1 MSARTLWF
9 VPALAAV
16 GLVAFGGDAAGRA
29 SDATAER
36 RGGAS
41 AASIGMDAQP
51 PRRSWLRWLPAL
63 LAQEP
68 APVRP
73 VAPTPPSSVPPPTR
87 PASLGAVGAKA
98 EEQVRF
104 FDAVGT
110 ELLGP
115 GYAAFAAA
123 AGALA
128 HAAHDY
134 CTPPGGGAL
143 AALPRGWRRTMAAW
157 QRVQHLR
164 AGPVEEDNRR
174 LRIHWF
180 PDTSRAVERNL
191 AALLDGSQP
200 ITEEVVRNSPTGAQG
215 LPALERLIFAGNALA
230 VGSRRCEAT
239 AAIADNVDT
248 MARDV
253 AAAWQEGGGM
263 VEAFASGSDPFLD
276 LDDVL
281 VAILESIA
289 VQAEFVSDQKIARGL
304 RAGDAS
310 LLESPFAAHSK
321 ENVAANLKALA
332 DLIDHEHGGVYRLR
346 DYLLRAHGEAAVG
359 DQLAAAAAEAQAR
372 LAAMAGSFED
382 IVAGRAAG
390 DLEGLRV
397 DFQRL
402 SNLGVEAAVAAGVN
416 LGFNSEDGD

>member
-1 MSARTLWF
+1 MAAL
-9 VPALAAV
+9 ALAAV
-16 GLVAFGGDAAGRA
+16 GGDTISPANVATPEGGGGTAANVAADGADAEA
-29 SDATAER
+29 
-36 RGGAS
+36 
-41 AASIGMDAQP
+41 
-51 PRRSWLRWLPAL
+51 PRSFWLRWLPAL
-63 LAQEP
+63 VAQRPEP
-68 APVRP
+68 
-73 VAPTPPSSVPPPTR
+73 PTAGPAPPPTAPPPPR
-87 PASLGAVGAKA
+87 PTSLGAVGAKA

-104 FDAVGT
+104 FEAVGA
-110 ELLGP
+110 ELLAP

-123 AGALA
+123 ADDLA
-128 HAAHDY
+128 QAAHDY

-143 AALPRGWRRTMAAW
+143 STLPRGWRRTMAAW

-164 AGPVEEDNRR
+164 AGPVEENNRR

-180 PDTSRAVERNL
+180 PDASRAVQRNL
-191 AALLDGSQP
+191 DALLDGSRP
-200 ITEEVVRNSPTGAQG
+200 ITEEVVRNSPTGTQG
-215 LPALERLIFAGNALA
+215 LPALERLIFEGDALA
-230 VGSRRCEAT
+230 VGSRRCEAA
-239 AAIADNVDT
+239 AAIADNVHA
-248 MARDV
+248 MARDI
-253 AAAWQEGGGM
+253 AAPWQEGGAM
-263 VEAFASGSDPFLD
+263 IDAFVDGTDPFLD

-304 RAGDAS
+304 RAGNAS

-321 ENVAANLKALA
+321 ENVAANLEALA

-346 DYLLRAHGEAAVG
+346 DYLLRAHDETAVG
-359 DQLAAAAAEAQAR
+359 DQLAAVAAEAQAR

-382 IVAGRAAG
+382 IVSGRAAG

>member
-1 MSARTLWF
+1 MKAHALWL
-9 VPALAAV
+9 VPAIALGMVAVRGEDATSSANDAAPQV
-16 GLVAFGGDAAGRA
+16 GDAAA
-29 SDATAER
+29 SVAAE
-36 RGGAS
+36 GTEAE
-41 AASIGMDAQP
+41 AL
-51 PRRSWLRWLPAL
+51 RSFWLRWLPAL
-63 LAQEP
+63 LAQRRDP
-68 APVRP
+68 PR
-73 VAPTPPSSVPPPTR
+73 PTPPPAR
-87 PASLGAVGAKA
+87 PASLGAVGTKA
-98 EEQVRF
+98 EEQARF
-104 FDAVGT
+104 FEAVGA
-110 ELLGP
+110 ELLAP

-123 AGALA
+123 ASALA
-128 HAAHDY
+128 QAAHDY
-134 CTPPGGGAL
+134 CTPPGGGTL
-143 AALPRGWRRTMAAW
+143 SALPRGWRRTMTAW

-180 PDTSRAVERNL
+180 PDASRAVQRNL
-191 AALLDGSQP
+191 DALLDGSRP
-200 ITEEVVRNSPTGAQG
+200 ITEEVVRNSPTGTQG
-215 LPALERLIFAGNALA
+215 LPALERLIFEGDALA
-230 VGSRRCEAT
+230 VGSRRCEAA
-239 AAIADNVDT
+239 AAIADNVHA
-248 MARDV
+248 MARDI
-253 AAAWQEGGGM
+253 AAPWQEGGAM
-263 VEAFASGSDPFLD
+263 IDAFVNGTDPFLD

-304 RAGDAS
+304 RAGNAS
-310 LLESPFAAHSK
+310 LLESPFATHSK
-321 ENVAANLKALA
+321 ENVAANLGALA

-346 DYLLRAHGEAAVG
+346 DYLLRAHDEAAVG

-382 IVAGRAAG
+382 IVNGGAAG

>member
-1 MSARTLWF
+1 MRVRRFVSAMAASGL
-9 VPALAAV
+9 LA
-16 GLVAFGGDAAGRA
+16 VAGAGATGSA
-29 SDATAER
+29 SGATPG
-36 RGGAS
+36 GGA
-41 AASIGMDAQP
+41 ADEEI
-51 PRRSWLRWLPAL
+51 PRSSWLRWLPAL
-63 LAQEP
+63 LGQAPAPEP
-68 APVRP
+68 AT
-73 VAPTPPSSVPPPTR
+73 PTPPPTVPPPPR
-87 PASLGAVGAKA
+87 PVSLGAVGTKA
-98 EEQVRF
+98 EEQARF
-104 FDAVGT
+104 FEAVGT
-110 ELLGP
+110 ELLAP

-128 HAAHDY
+128 DAAHDY

-143 AALPRGWRRTMAAW
+143 AAVPSGWRRTMTAW

-191 AALLDGSQP
+191 EALLDGGQP
-200 ITEEVVRNSPTGAQG
+200 ITEEIVRNSPTGAQG
-215 LPALERLIFAGNALA
+215 LPALERLIFGGEALA
-230 VGSRRCEAT
+230 TGSRRCEAA
-239 AAIADNVDT
+239 AAIADNVHA
-248 MARDV
+248 MAGDI
-253 AAAWQEGGGM
+253 AAPWQEGGAM
-263 VEAFASGSDPFLD
+263 IDAFASGSDPFLD
-276 LDDVL
+276 QDDVL

-289 VQAEFVSDQKIARGL
+289 VQAEFVSDQKIVRGL
-304 RAGDAS
+304 RSGDAS

-321 ENVAANLKALA
+321 ENVAANVGALA
-332 DLIDHEHGGVYRLR
+332 DLVDHEHGGVYRLR
-346 DYLLRAHGEAAVG
+346 DYLQRAHDETAVG
-359 DQLAAAAAEAQAR
+359 DALAAAAAEAQAR

-382 IVAGRAAG
+382 IVAGRATG